1 MLRVDASDKAVGAV
15 QFQEIPDEFGVV
27 HEPIG
32 FASQKLSLGCPTP
45 GRVGESLRDT
55 LSTCH

>member
-1 MLRVDASDKAVGAV
+1 MAASDKEVGAV